1 MEPPTTMEPVDL
13 DEEVRKSHYR
23 AIFLSDIHLGTRG
36 CQADRLVAFL
46 KAHTCDVIYLVGDI
60 VDGWRLRSNFY
71 WPQAHNNVVRRFLT
85 LVRRGSRLVYVT
97 GNHEYVHE
105 RTRLPLSVG
114 YRFLRWFHRPGEC
127 TLVTT
132 SSHRRELEA
141 RGFEHL
147 RVWGRGVDTSR
158 FRPLAKR
165 VVRRRPRLLYVGR
178 VAVEKNIEA
187 FLSLPVDADKVV
199 VGDGPHRADYQRR
212 FPEAEWCGYRYGEE
226 LVASYADA
234 DAFVFPS
241 VMDTF
246 GLVMLEAM
254 ACGTPVAAFPVTGP
268 GDVVRDGV
276 NGALDED
283 LGRAVE
289 RALDVSRQS
298 CRDFALASDWRAV
311 AERFLRALPTG

>member
-1 MEPPTTMEPVDL
+1 MRKRFESCNLANQLEALGHGLTVIEPGRFPTVPLPGYSEIALAATPWRVPDL
-13 DEEVRKSHYR
+13 IEAADADAVHIATEGP
-23 AIFLSDIHLGTRG
+23 LGLAARG
-36 CQADRLVAFL
+36 
-46 KAHTCDVIYLVGDI
+46 H
-60 VDGWRLRSNFY
+60 
-71 WPQAHNNVVRRFLT
+71 
-85 LVRRGSRLVYVT
+85 LVRAKIPFTTSLHT
-97 GNHEYVHE
+97 KFPEYVHE
-105 RTRLPLSVG
+105 RTRIPLSFG

-158 FRPLAKR
+158 FRPLARR

-212 FPEAEWCGYRYGEE
+212 FPEAEWCGYRYGEA
-226 LVASYADA
+226 LVQSYADA

-241 VMDTF
+241 VTDTF

-283 LGRAVE
+283 IGRAVE